1 MKIQVYHGPNLNRLG
16 MRDQEQYGTTDIMEV
31 NEELAQ
37 MSAELDVEIEC
48 RQSNNE
54 GELASWI
61 QQENKDGLAL
71 NAAAYT
77 HTSVVLRDA
86 IELVN
91 YPVVEVHL
99 SNIYAR
105 ESFRHKSMIAPVC
118 LGQVSGFGVYSYKLA
133 LRALCEHLRA

>member
-1 MKIQVYHGPNLNRLG
+1 MKIHVYHGPNLNRLD
-16 MRDQEQYGTTDIMEV
+16 MRSQEIYGTSDITEI
-31 NEELAQ
+31 NEELAE
-37 MSAELDVEIEC
+37 MSAELNIEIEC

-61 QQENKDGLAL
+61 QQENKDGLVL

-86 IELVN
+86 VEMTD

-99 SNIYAR
+99 SNIYSR
-105 ESFRHKSMIAPVC
+105 EPFRHKSMIAPVC
-118 LGQVSGFGVYSYKLA
+118 LGQISGFGSHSYELG
-133 LRALCEHLRA
+133 LRALVEYLRA